1 MEIQKIIL
9 FQEKQ
14 VRREWHLDD
23 WYFSIVDVIEVLTD
37 ATQPRTYWAK
47 LKKKIKEESE
57 LLPNWQ
63 QLKMKSADGKF
74 YKTDVANTEGL
85 LRIIMSI
92 PSPKAEPFKLWLAQ
106 IGKERMDEIENPE
119 LAFERAA
126 EIYRA
131 KGYTEEWIERR
142 KQSINARKRLTD
154 EWKSRGVQEGQ
165 EYAILT
171 AEIAKAT
178 FGLTPSEHGK
188 LKGLEKQNL
197 RDHMTPL
204 ELIFTALG
212 EESTRILAMQEDAKG
227 FGENREI
234 AEKGGRVAGRAR
246 RNAEK
251 DLNIKVVSPENYL
264 HLGRIEPKNVEEIPE
279 KLDDKNIE

>member
-227 FGENREI
+227 FGENRET
-234 AEKGGRVAGRAR
+234 AEKGGRVAGKAR

-251 DLNIKVVSPENYL
+251 DLNIKVVSPDNYL
-264 HLGRIEPKNVEEIPE
+264 HLGRIEPQNIEELPE
-279 KLDDKNIE
+279 KLDDKDIE

>member
-197 RDHMTPL
+197 RVMTPL

-212 EESTRILAMQEDAKG
+212 EESTRIIAMQEDAKG
-227 FGENREI
+227 FGENRET
-234 AEKGGRVAGRAR
+234 AEKGGRVAGKAR

-279 KLDDKNIE
+279 KLDDKDIE

>member
-212 EESTRILAMQEDAKG
+212 EESTRIIAMQEDAKG
-227 FGENREI
+227 FGENRET
-234 AEKGGRVAGRAR
+234 AEKGGRVAGKAR

-279 KLDDKNIE
+279 KLDDKDIE

>member
-227 FGENREI
+227 FGENRET
-234 AEKGGRVAGRAR
+234 AEKGGRVAGKAR